1 MPYVYPEDQGGGVGP
16 GRHAFTVAA
25 DDGGRLT
32 AMRLPPDAV
41 DALPRNVARRLLQLA
56 KSTNAA
62 SVEAREALSAR
73 SNAADSDTDANR
85 ARVAFGTS
93 TPPPAPLVHP
103 RRRFAARRS
112 VEDGRAP
119 VGVGLGGGG
128 GRTREVAEAGKR
140 RQAKRT
146 LARPA
151 TAGSGRGSRRM
162 GGGGASSASTRP
174 RTASPSR
181 VGDVGGYDAFLRG
194 PPSREGLASST
205 PTGRTHAEVAAAA
218 TREAMSAE
226 RRLREV
232 RATTPSRSGAPGTGS
247 ARRNTPPRVR
257 MTKKAAALAEKNKP
271 RERFEVS
278 FPRDANATA
287 EIAPPDAPGARGGA
301 ATRGRV
307 VPGGEVVPGFA
318 RGDFARESIEVR
330 GRVRSR
336 AREGGQ

>member
-73 SNAADSDTDANR
+73 PNAANADSDANR

-93 TPPPAPLVHP
+93 TPPPAPLVNP

-151 TAGSGRGSRRM
+151 TAGSGRGSRRTPPFEV
-162 GGGGASSASTRP
+162 GSPLYASN
-174 RTASPSR
+174 PSR

-232 RATTPSRSGAPGTGS
+232 RATTPSRSGAGAGPGGTG
-247 ARRNTPPRVR
+247 AGPGPG
-257 MTKKAAALAEKNKP
+257 P
-271 RERFEVS
+271 DG
-278 FPRDANATA
+278 PRDRT
-287 EIAPPDAPGARGGA
+287 PR
-301 ATRGRV
+301 
-307 VPGGEVVPGFA
+307 PGF
-318 RGDFARESIEVR
+318 G
-330 GRVRSR
+330 
-336 AREGGQ
+336 